1 MNLIKL
7 AMYTFFIALI
17 IPLII
22 SADDAH
28 AASCNN
34 CTVTITSDAYMM
46 FPIVVT
52 LELFPS
58 GSIPVTTRTIYS
70 GQTVTISVPAG
81 TCPLRLTGRV
91 INVSDEIEMNARCPG
106 DGGEGLFISCSKADC
121 NSSTWLVKGYSGGF
135 HFVKQ

>member
-34 CTVTITSDAYMM
+34 CTVTITSDSSMI
-46 FPIVVT
+46 FPAVAI

-58 GSIPVTTRTIYS
+58 GSTPVTTQKIYS

-81 TCPLRLTGRV
+81 TCPLRLTGWV
-91 INVSDEIEMNARCPG
+91 INVSDEIAMNDRCPG
-106 DGGEGLFISCSKADC
+106 DGGEGLFISCSKANC
-121 NSSTWLVKGYSGGF
+121 NSSTWLLKGYSGGY